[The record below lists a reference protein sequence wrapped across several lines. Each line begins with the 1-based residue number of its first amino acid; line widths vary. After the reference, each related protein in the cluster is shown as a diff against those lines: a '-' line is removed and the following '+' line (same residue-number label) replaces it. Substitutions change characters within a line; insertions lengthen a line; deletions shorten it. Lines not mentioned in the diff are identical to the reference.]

1 MQRQSVV
8 VLGQQSIQLAPI
20 QAAILE
26 EKSMP
31 LPLLKSSME
40 TILIEA
46 SSRSS
51 S

>member
-20 QAAILE
+20 QAAIQA

-31 LPLLKSSME
+31 LPLLKSSRE
-40 TILIEA
+40 IILTEA
-46 SSRSS
+46 SSQSS